1 MLSVYISE
9 NIINCLDPAG
19 FVFLIW
25 SSEREDERTNK
36 INLFQPNFHFHF
48 SKKVIRLKMSFQCH
62 QSSYLDHSDQKPAK
76 LFWFHSILVSISI
89 QLAYSGFSKPGWRV
103 MFVCQ

>member
-9 NIINCLDPAG
+9 NILNCLDPAG

-36 INLFQPNFHFHF
+36 MNLFQPNFHFHF
-48 SKKVIRLKMSFQCH
+48 SRKVIRLKM
-62 QSSYLDHSDQKPAK
+62 
-76 LFWFHSILVSISI
+76 
-89 QLAYSGFSKPGWRV
+89 
-103 MFVCQ
+103 